1 MSIFQ
6 NIKRTVKSK
15 FTGVKYCK
23 YTANEHT
30 NLLNAENYID
40 MLIDANND
48 IVARSMELD
57 NYKHMSGDSGVT
69 EYMLANKVYKAIDKR
84 NSIYNTAI
92 EYFVDALN
100 IEKNNIEIATIDLIN
115 IAKDRYDKIGL
126 IEPENINVQ
135 ELIYSGFYFEGDP
148 DKVFENIKNDII
160 LNNKEIEDDAL
171 RAFYKYNN
179 GLILSDIYA
188 GLADLA
194 MTIYQYVEY
203 KELGIDD
210 FSRDYSDIPIKRNTL
225 AWMPDINKG
234 AVYAIPKR
242 LVDRLFN
249 DEDEQYKE
257 LKTECFKNI
266 LEKDDKSNAQD
277 SVARNEI
284 ELHKIF
290 LDQAG
295 YLKQRPAMSRFSN
308 SLGDD
313 GKILMSAV
321 DITTLLEYG
330 YDIADLRK
338 DVSEIICYMVDV
350 IGSVPENFESSAI
363 ISSLLPEDIVVDRAE
378 VNDTDGGMED

>member
-15 FTGVKYCK
+15 ITGVKYCK
-23 YTANEHT
+23 YTSNEYT

-48 IVARSMELD
+48 IVARNMELD
-57 NYKHMSGDSGVT
+57 NYKHMIDDSGVA

-84 NSIYNTAI
+84 NNIYDTAI
-92 EYFVDALN
+92 EYFVDVLN
-100 IEKNNIEIATIDLIN
+100 IEKNNIETAMTDLIN
-115 IAKDRYDKIGL
+115 IAKERYDKLGL
-126 IEPENINVQ
+126 IEPEHINVQ
-135 ELIYSGFYFEGDP
+135 ELIDSGFYFEGDP
-148 DKVFENIKNDII
+148 NKVFENVKNDII
-160 LNNKEIEDDAL
+160 LNNKEIKDDAL

-179 GLILSDIYA
+179 GLILSDVYT

-194 MTIYQYVEY
+194 MVIYQYVEY

-242 LVDRLFN
+242 LVDRLFS

-257 LKTECFKNI
+257 LKAECFKNI
-266 LEKDDKSNAQD
+266 LGKDDKSNVE
-277 SVARNEI
+277 VARNEI

-330 YDIADLRK
+330 YDIEGLRK

-378 VNDTDGGMED
+378 VNDTDGVMED

>member
-6 NIKRTVKSK
+6 NIKRTVRSTI
-15 FTGVKYCK
+15 TGVKYCK
-23 YTANEHT
+23 YTTNEYA

-57 NYKHMSGDSGVT
+57 NYKHIIDDSGVT

-84 NSIYNTAI
+84 NNIYNTAI
-92 EYFVDALN
+92 EHFVDVLN
-100 IEKNNIEIATIDLIN
+100 IEKNNIETAMTDLIN
-115 IAKDRYDKIGL
+115 IAKERYDKLGL
-126 IEPENINVQ
+126 IEPEHINVQ

-148 DKVFENIKNDII
+148 NKVFENIKNDTI
-160 LNNKEIEDDAL
+160 LNNKEIKDDAL

-210 FSRDYSDIPIKRNTL
+210 YSRDYSDIPIKRNTL

-257 LKTECFKNI
+257 LKAECFKNI
-266 LEKDDKSNAQD
+266 LEKDDKSNVE
-277 SVARNEI
+277 VARNEI

-290 LDQAG
+290 LDQTG

-313 GKILMSAV
+313 GKVLMSAV

-330 YDIADLRK
+330 YDIESLRK

-363 ISSLLPEDIVVDRAE
+363 ISSLLPEDIVVDRLD

>member
-6 NIKRTVKSK
+6 NIKRTVRSK
-15 FTGVKYCK
+15 ITGVKYCK
-23 YTANEHT
+23 YTANEYA

-84 NSIYNTAI
+84 NNTYNTAI

-100 IEKNNIEIATIDLIN
+100 IEKNNIEIAMIDLIN

-148 DKVFENIKNDII
+148 NKVFENIKNDII

-210 FSRDYSDIPIKRNTL
+210 YSRDYSDIPIKRNTL

-266 LEKDDKSNAQD
+266 LEKDDKSNVE
-277 SVARNEI
+277 VARNEI

-313 GKILMSAV
+313 GKVLMSAV

-330 YDIADLRK
+330 YDIEALRK

-363 ISSLLPEDIVVDRAE
+363 ISSLLPEDIVVDRLD